1 MRELAVLRMVWASAA
16 WMAVEMFTHQH
27 VANIEEVG
35 SFSAA
40 HDSNSGAEGRGA
52 GDATTLA
59 PCCVPSRV
67 GVAPGRRVWRARRR
81 RMVMNVTRICTGV
94 YMDLYHVRCKLNQ

>member
-40 HDSNSGAEGRGA
+40 HDSNSGAWSGGRTA
-52 GDATTLA
+52 LA

-67 GVAPGRRVWRARRR
+67 GVAPGRRVWRATRR
-81 RMVMNVTRICTGV
+81 RMVMKEAASERAGGFG
-94 YMDLYHVRCKLNQ
+94 DE

>member
-40 HDSNSGAEGRGA
+40 HDSNSGAEERGTHGPRAVLRAVARRRGA
-52 GDATTLA
+52 GEARLA
-59 PCCVPSRV
+59 REEAKD
-67 GVAPGRRVWRARRR
+67 GHERDQ
-81 RMVMNVTRICTGV
+81 NL

>member
-40 HDSNSGAEGRGA
+40 HDSNSGAERG
-52 GDATTLA
+52 T
-59 PCCVPSRV
+59 PRPSRR
-67 GVAPGRRVWRARRR
+67 AACRRASAWRRGGASGAR
-81 RMVMNVTRICTGV
+81 GGEGWS
-94 YMDLYHVRCKLNQ
+94 

>member
-40 HDSNSGAEGRGA
+40 HDSNSGAERGTHGPRAVLRAVARRRGA
-52 GDATTLA
+52 GEARLA
-59 PCCVPSRV
+59 REEAKD
-67 GVAPGRRVWRARRR
+67 GHERDQ
-81 RMVMNVTRICTGV
+81 NL
-94 YMDLYHVRCKLNQ
+94 YMDLYHVRCKLKLEPMS

>member
-40 HDSNSGAEGRGA
+40 HDSNSGAERGTH
-52 GDATTLA
+52 GDAR
-59 PCCVPSRV
+59 PSRR
-67 GVAPGRRVWRARRR
+67 AACRRASAWRRGGASGAR
-81 RMVMNVTRICTGV
+81 GGEGWS
-94 YMDLYHVRCKLNQ
+94 